1 MSAFVDGELQSAGR
15 RRLERHVGECHECR
29 LLLAGLR
36 AMLNG
41 LHGLHGLAAPS
52 GHIDAE
58 QLAATVRLRLR
69 EPRS

>member
-36 AMLNG
+36 AILN
-41 LHGLHGLAAPS
+41 GLHGLAAPS
-52 GHIDAE
+52 GHIDPE
-58 QLAATVRLRLR
+58 QLSATVRLRLR
-69 EPRS
+69 QPRS

>member
-36 AMLNG
+36 ATLNG
-41 LHGLHGLAAPS
+41 LHGLAAAS

-58 QLAATVRLRLR
+58 QLAATVRLRLG